1 MLTRNQKMLKE
12 AANHT
17 IIQKNLIT
25 MTEQVVEIIAM
36 ISVWTRITMENV
48 IIVTRL
54 TAKIMVPAAK
64 LMVSA
69 AKTMKT
75 VLTKTK
81 IKTKIKTAIKTAMK
95 IKAAAVIA
103 PIIKFRT
110 VKINSKG
117 LIIQDEKVK
126 NKDKI
131 NS

>member
-17 IIQKNLIT
+17 IMPKNLIT
-25 MTEQVVEIIAM
+25 IMEQVVEIIAM
-36 ISVWTRITMENV
+36 RSIRTRITMENV
-48 IIVTRL
+48 IIVARL
-54 TAKIMVPAAK
+54 TAKIMVP
-64 LMVSA
+64 A

-81 IKTKIKTAIKTAMK
+81 IKTKIKTAIKTATK
-95 IKAAAVIA
+95 IKTAAVIA

-117 LIIQDEKVK
+117 LMIQDEKVK